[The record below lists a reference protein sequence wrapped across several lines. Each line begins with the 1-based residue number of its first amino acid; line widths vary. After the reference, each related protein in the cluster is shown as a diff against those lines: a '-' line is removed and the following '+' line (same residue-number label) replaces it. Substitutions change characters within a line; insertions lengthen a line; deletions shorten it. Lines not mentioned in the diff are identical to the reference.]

1 MIMRLLSAFSI
12 LFILTFV
19 FSDLSGQKYE
29 LVDGDTINKT
39 DAMGKRQGKWVFT
52 GKTKRLPGYSPDA
65 KVEEGTYKDSKK
77 VGVWTGYYSNGKTK
91 NEITYKFGRPN
102 GPYKTYYVTGILE
115 EEGNWQNNR
124 NVGTFKR
131 FHENGKPSQAFN
143 FNSTGKREGKQAY
156 YHENGQVMIEGNWD
170 GGKESGTLTEYYENG
185 DLKAKKVFADGTLDE
200 AKTTVYKSK
209 TPVPDRAKEEE
220 KEAPVRNVVASKEEK
235 PNTGHFDGNGHHKL
249 YNKDKILV
257 KDGYFR
263 NYKLIDGKWYKYS
276 DDNILLNIE
285 RIKNGRYVGDVPFDE
300 E

>member
-1 MIMRLLSAFSI
+1 MRLVSAFSFFII
-12 LFILTFV
+12 LAVV
-19 FSDLSGQKYE
+19 FSDLSGQSYE
-29 LVDGDTINKT
+29 LVGGDTINKK
-39 DAMGKRQGKWVFT
+39 DAMGKMQGKWIIT
-52 GKTKRLPGYSPDA
+52 GKNKRLPGYSPDA
-65 KVEEGTYKDSKK
+65 KIEEGSYKDSKK
-77 VGVWTGYYSNGKTK
+77 VGVWIGYYSNGKTK

-115 EEGNWQNNR
+115 E
-124 NVGTFKR
+124 
-131 FHENGKPSQAFN
+131 
-143 FNSTGKREGKQAY
+143 
-156 YHENGQVMIEGNWD
+156 EGNWD

-200 AKTTVYKSK
+200 AKTTVYEPK
-209 TPVPDRAKEEE
+209 TPVVDRAKQEE
-220 KEAPVRNVVASKEEK
+220 KNAPVRNVVASKEEQ
-235 PNTGHFDGNGHHKL
+235 PNQGHFDGNGHHKL

-257 KDGYFR
+257 KDGYFQ